1 MTEVFFERKPNTSQ
15 GRFLQ
20 LFSNLPLALE
30 TFFSNSQTCRY
41 WGFYCHNTL
50 RNISTSFDYFFEIY
64 FDLQPENRTVNETP
78 PDNYNRSRGAGGV

>member
-30 TFFSNSQTCRY
+30 TFFSNS
-41 WGFYCHNTL
+41 
-50 RNISTSFDYFFEIY
+50 
-64 FDLQPENRTVNETP
+64 
-78 PDNYNRSRGAGGV
+78 